1 MYHGSKKIIIVFN
14 IDNNNKKNVSWEL
27 NQHIT
32 ISVGSCDCLKTG
44 EIAAE
49 KFSFDRINYILRYIK
64 TENSYL

>member
-1 MYHGSKKIIIVFN
+1 MVVKNNNIVFN

-49 KFSFDRINYILRYIK
+49 
-64 TENSYL
+64 NSALIELITF